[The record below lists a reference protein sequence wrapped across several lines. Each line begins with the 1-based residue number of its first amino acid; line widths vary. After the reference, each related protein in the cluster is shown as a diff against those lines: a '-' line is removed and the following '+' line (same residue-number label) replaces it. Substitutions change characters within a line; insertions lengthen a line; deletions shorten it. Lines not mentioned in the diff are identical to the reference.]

1 MPSSTFGKATVMG
14 LDLSMTG
21 TGLVV
26 LQRGTY
32 RVLKWRWLQ
41 TEPIQKGEERIRI
54 NQKGERIFVGSSEGR
69 INFLAKQIMR
79 EWHRWEPRLV
89 IIEEQAFSRNKA
101 YARQTGEMTGVVKH
115 RLYLAEAP
123 MDMKTS
129 THLKKEFTG
138 NGRAE
143 KPQMISKARS
153 YWPECPD
160 NGDIADAFSAAC
172 YADDHYEELVLSA

>member
-1 MPSSTFGKATVMG
+1 MSTFGKQTVMG

-32 RVLKWRWLQ
+32 RVLAWHLIQ
-41 TEPIQKGEERIRI
+41 TESMTKGEERVRV
-54 NQKGERIFVGSSEGR
+54 NQKGERIFVGSSDGR
-69 INFLAKQIMR
+69 INYIAKQVMR
-79 EWHRWEPRLV
+79 EWRRWEPRLT
-89 IIEEQAFSRNKA
+89 IIEEQTFSRNKA

-123 MDMKTS
+123 YDLKTS

-138 NGRAE
+138 YGKATKDE
-143 KPQMISKARS
+143 MIAQARV

-160 NGDIADAFSAAC
+160 DDNVADAFSAAC
-172 YADDHYEELVLSA
+172 YADDNYEKIVLAA